1 MRRTERKK
9 VLAKNITKLS
19 FKITTFLT
27 KRFIIRTIALLI
39 YFSSITVFGYIVFNP
54 EKGIIKPL
62 LAGII
67 MILTTIFLL
76 NIYYKDLKKTFRSL
90 ALITLIPLLIFV
102 FLNIKYTSNYVNTTD
117 KLIES
122 TIENT
127 SNIAIIKNDATK
139 PIENT
144 VKKTLLLSYENFKL
158 LIPKLKL
165 TALIYFIL
173 FLIFFILSLKENPL
187 KKIKYKKRHNKKKL

>member
-27 KRFIIRTIALLI
+27 KRFILRTIALLI

-90 ALITLIPLLIFV
+90 ALITLIPLLIFI

-127 SNIAIIKNDATK
+127 SNIPIIKNNATK

-165 TALIYFIL
+165 TAIIYFIL